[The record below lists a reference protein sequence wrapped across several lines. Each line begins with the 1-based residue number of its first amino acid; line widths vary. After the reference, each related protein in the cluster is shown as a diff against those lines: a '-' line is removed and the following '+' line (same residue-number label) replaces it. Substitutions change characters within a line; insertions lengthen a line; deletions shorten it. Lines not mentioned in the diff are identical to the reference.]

1 MVVSGGSCGALR
13 KRCGAARNST
23 YGVQSPEDGKEKRG
37 VEVGLLE
44 VVPEVGGGL
53 ETGAVDDPED
63 VEHGD
68 AAHGVVAPLVGGL
81 DEGADQ
87 TGDDHDQVEED
98 GDKDGGEGKAG
109 DEEDLEE
116 KERSGDGPVDVASVP
131 DGAGGAGAV
140 DLSGAVVGEL
150 DTDGGSAEVGGH
162 GEVGDR
168 SGGQNGSREV
178 VESALAAGELERP
191 DHGSEAGSGHDG
203 EDSPEPVGA
212 MGGDVDVSDSR
223 VDAQGL
229 VARSLEQLNRS
240 VHDDR

>member
-1 MVVSGGSCGALR
+1 MVVSGGSCGASR
-13 KRCGAARNST
+13 KGCGTTRNST
-23 YGVQSPEDGKEKRG
+23 YGVEGPEDGEEERG

-44 VVPEVGGGL
+44 VVAEVGGGL

-98 GDKDGGEGKAG
+98 GDEDGGEGEAG

-116 KERSGDGPVDVASVP
+116 EERGGDGPVDVASVP
-131 DGAGGAGAV
+131 DGAGRAGAV
-140 DLSGAVVGEL
+140 NLSGAIVGKL
-150 DTDGGSAEVGGH
+150 NGNGGSAEVGGH
-162 GEVGDR
+162 GKVGDR
-168 SGGQNGSREV
+168 SGGQDGSREV
-178 VESALAAGELERP
+178 VEGALAAGELERP
-191 DHGSEAGSGHDG
+191 DHGAEAGSGHYG
-203 EDSPEPVGA
+203 EDSPEEVGA

-229 VARSLEQLNRS
+229 VARSLEELNRS